1 MVLFVLN
8 LKYRIYVGGKNP
20 YFYPIGYTV
29 CSIGLHQMFKEVSG
43 GIFNPALSIAQI
55 CWQNLTYRYEIGSDQ
70 SYWTPDYAVCYIMA
84 PWIGAFM
91 AGNVFNFQK
100 RLLRRMDTGVYD
112 EPLSTEEEEGERFT
126 FNIGKQIDDFKKT
139 TERQLRIG
147 NTKKAP
153 GRIPRGEQSTLTV
166 EKSRI

>member
-1 MVLFVLN
+1 MT
-8 LKYRIYVGGKNP
+8 
-20 YFYPIGYTV
+20 YFYLP
-29 CSIGLHQMFKEVSG
+29 
-43 GIFNPALSIAQI
+43 
-55 CWQNLTYRYEIGSDQ
+55 EIDQ
-70 SYWTPDYAVCYIMA
+70 SYWTPEYATCYITA
-84 PWIGAFM
+84 PIVGAFM

-147 NTKKAP
+147 NTKKTP

>member
-1 MVLFVLN
+1 
-8 LKYRIYVGGKNP
+8 
-20 YFYPIGYTV
+20 
-29 CSIGLHQMFKEVSG
+29 
-43 GIFNPALSIAQI
+43 
-55 CWQNLTYRYEIGSDQ
+55 
-70 SYWTPDYAVCYIMA
+70 MA

-112 EPLSTEEEEGERFT
+112 EALSTEEEDGGRFT

-147 NTKKAP
+147 ANKKNAP
-153 GRIPRGEQSTLTV
+153 ARINRGEQSTLTV

>member
-1 MVLFVLN
+1 MT
-8 LKYRIYVGGKNP
+8 YYYEVG
-20 YFYPIGYTV
+20 
-29 CSIGLHQMFKEVSG
+29 
-43 GIFNPALSIAQI
+43 A
-55 CWQNLTYRYEIGSDQ
+55 DQ
-70 SYWTPDYAVCYIMA
+70 TYWTPDYAVCYIMA

-112 EPLSTEEEEGERFT
+112 EALSTEEEEGERFT

-139 TERQLRIG
+139 TQRQL
-147 NTKKAP
+147 NMNKKKPA
-153 GRIPRGEQSTLTV
+153 GKIIRRDEQSTLTV